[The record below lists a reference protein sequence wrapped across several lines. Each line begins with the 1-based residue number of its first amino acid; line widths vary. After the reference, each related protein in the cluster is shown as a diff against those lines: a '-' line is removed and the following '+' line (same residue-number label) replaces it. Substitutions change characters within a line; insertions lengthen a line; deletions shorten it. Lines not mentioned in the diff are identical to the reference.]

1 MATTGKER
9 LPIGVDAPTMLES
22 GVDFVS
28 AQWFGMLAPAGTPAA
43 IVDRL
48 NEALRQAMQDPEV
61 AKRLAE
67 QGGFP
72 RPGSPEDFAAFI
84 ADEVASW
91 GDIVRA
97 AQVTL

>member
-1 MATTGKER
+1 
-9 LPIGVDAPTMLES
+9 
-22 GVDFVS
+22 
-28 AQWFGMLAPAGTPAA
+28 MLAPAGTPAA

-48 NEALRQAMQDPEV
+48 NEALRQAMQDPEI

-84 ADEVASW
+84 ADEVTSW

-97 AQVTL
+97 AKVTL